1 MLLYQNMIIR
11 ESGKMSDA
19 LDHLITHEHQI
30 PDKLAVTELK
40 GTCPMQS
47 CQHVFPILEL
57 TLWHKRVNSGQQ
69 PELGSDSWELKLP
82 VQAFNGQR
90 KRLLKGK
97 EQV

>member
-1 MLLYQNMIIR
+1 MIIR

-57 TLWHKRVNSGQQ
+57 TLAQKSQFRVVARVMERQ
-69 PELGSDSWELKLP
+69 LG
-82 VQAFNGQR
+82 A
-90 KRLLKGK
+90 
-97 EQV
+97 